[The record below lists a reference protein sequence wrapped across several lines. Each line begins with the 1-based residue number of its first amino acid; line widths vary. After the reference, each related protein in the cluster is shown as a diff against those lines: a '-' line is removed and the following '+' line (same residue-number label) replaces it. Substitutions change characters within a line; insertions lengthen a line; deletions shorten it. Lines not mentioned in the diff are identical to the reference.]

1 MAMLSGKIFCL
12 KNRKIVLYM
21 IKGHLDMARIN
32 IELAESGVC
41 PDCEAFSAYL
51 QFIAESDACDRK
63 TRGYFL
69 R

>member
-1 MAMLSGKIFCL
+1 M
-12 KNRKIVLYM
+12 LYM
-21 IKGHLDMARIN
+21 IKGHLNMARLN

-51 QFIAESDACDRK
+51 HFIAESDDSDSE
-63 TRGYFL
+63 TRRYFL